1 MNRVDP
7 PNLRVLVVDDQ
18 AEIHDDFD
26 EMLAPNLLDPAING
40 FGGEN
45 DDTFLPAFELSH
57 AMSGEQAYDMV
68 KAAADADR
76 PFALAYIDIRM
87 PPGIDGIETIRLIR
101 EFERSLEIVIMTAYT
116 DKPLSEIVDAMVL
129 PHKLLYI
136 RKPFAREEIQQ
147 TALALV
153 EKWNI
158 ERELASKRRQLEV
171 SHQRLEAVLDGTGDA
186 IGMFDGSGCLV
197 VANRWYEQLFDATE
211 SQLKDMSPQ
220 ELKARTEARLRTPAL
235 PEWSRR
241 APDAAAGNVVSVVE
255 AVAGPG
261 ETAPRLF
268 CRSTAPVP
276 DLGQTLAGRLVI
288 YRDMSREAEVEQL
301 KAEVLRLRSELET
314 TYAFEGMV
322 GTSRAM
328 QEVYVL
334 MQHALEGD
342 IAVLIQGESGTG
354 KELVAKSIHYG
365 GPRKAH
371 PFVAMN
377 CAAIPEALIE
387 SELFGHE
394 RGAYTGATSQRVGQ
408 FERAHGGTL
417 FLDEIGDMP
426 AALQAKLLRVLED
439 KQIQRVGGTVNIP
452 VDVRVIAATNK
463 DLENAI
469 RTGSFR
475 PDLFYR
481 LAGFPLTLP
490 PLRERR
496 EDIPQLAVLFLEKS
510 AASANKAIRGM
521 DPAALQVLLAHDWP
535 GNVRELKNAIERAVL
550 LETTE
555 RLQVSSLPSRFS
567 VQAGSLSPEP
577 LPVAASPGIVPL
589 AQIERLAIRRALEAS
604 DDNVSEAARALGV
617 SRATLYR
624 KLKQYDLPAKP

>member
-1 MNRVDP
+1 MNSVSP
-7 PNLRVLVVDDQ
+7 PNLRILVVDDQ

-26 EMLAPNLLDPAING
+26 EMLAPNLLDPAIDA

-45 DDTFLPAFELSH
+45 DDAFLPAFELSH

-68 KAAADADR
+68 KAAADVDR

-153 EKWNI
+153 EKWNV

-220 ELKARTEARLRTPAL
+220 DLKARTEERLRTPAL
-235 PEWSRR
+235 SEWRHR
-241 APDAAAGNVVSVVE
+241 GPDAAAGGVVSIVE
-255 AVAGPG
+255 AVAAVG
-261 ETAPRLF
+261 ETGPRLF
-268 CRSTAPVP
+268 SRSIVPVP
-276 DLGQTLAGRLVI
+276 DPGQAPVGHLAI
-288 YRDMSREAEVEQL
+288 YRDMSREAEVQKL
-301 KAEVLRLRSELET
+301 KAEVLRLRGELET
-314 TYAFEGMV
+314 TYGFEGMA

-328 QEVYVL
+328 QEVYAL
-334 MQHALEGD
+334 MQHTLEND

-354 KELVAKSIHYG
+354 KELVAKAIHYG
-365 GPRKAH
+365 GPRKEQ
-371 PFVAMN
+371 PFVAIN
-377 CAAIPEALIE
+377 CAAIPETLIE
-387 SELFGHE
+387 SELFGYE
-394 RGAYTGATSQRVGQ
+394 RGSYTGATARHPGM
-408 FERAHGGTL
+408 FERAHGGTI

-426 AALQAKLLRVLED
+426 FPLQAKLLRVLNDGEV
-439 KQIQRVGGTVNIP
+439 QRVGGTVNIP
-452 VDVRVIAATNK
+452 VDVRVISATNN
-463 DLENAI
+463 DLDSAI
-469 RTGSFR
+469 QSGAFR
-475 PDLFYR
+475 SDLFYR
-481 LAGFPLTLP
+481 LAAFPLTLP

-496 EDIPQLAVLFLEKS
+496 EDIPQLAELFLEKS
-510 AASANKAIRGM
+510 LESTNKAIGGI
-521 DPAALQVLLAHDWP
+521 DPAALQLLLAHDWP

-550 LETTE
+550 LETTD
-555 RLQVSSLPSRFS
+555 RLQVASLPSPILTAS
-567 VQAGSLSPEP
+567 SAGHVPSETVCSLAE
-577 LPVAASPGIVPL
+577 A
-589 AQIERLAIRRALEAS
+589 ERQAIRRALEAA
-604 DDNVSEAARALGV
+604 DHDVEGAAEVLGI

-624 KLKQYDLPAKP
+624 KLSRHDLPAKP

>member
-1 MNRVDP
+1 MDTVSP
-7 PNLRVLVVDDQ
+7 PNLRILIVDDQ

-26 EMLAPNLLDPAING
+26 EMLAPNLLDPAINA

-158 ERELASKRRQLEV
+158 ERELASKRRQIEV
-171 SHQRLEAVLDGTGDA
+171 SHQRLEAVLDGTGNA

-235 PEWSRR
+235 PEWSSR
-241 APDAAAGNVVSVVE
+241 APDAAADSVVSVVE

-268 CRSTAPVP
+268 CRSTTPVP
-276 DLGQTLAGRLVI
+276 DLGQALAGRLVI

-301 KAEVLRLRSELET
+301 KAEVLRLRSELQT
-314 TYAFEGMV
+314 TDAFEGMV

-328 QEVYVL
+328 QEVYAL
-334 MQHALEGD
+334 MQQALEGD

-354 KELVAKSIHYG
+354 KELVAKAIHYG
-365 GPRKAH
+365 GRRKEH
-371 PFVAMN
+371 PFVALN
-377 CAAIPEALIE
+377 CAAVPEALIE

-426 AALQAKLLRVLED
+426 VALQAKLLRVLED
-439 KQIQRVGGTVNIP
+439 KQIQRVGGAVNIP

-469 RTGSFR
+469 RA
-475 PDLFYR
+475 DLFYR

-490 PLRERR
+490 PLRKRR
-496 EDIPQLAVLFLEKS
+496 EDIPQLAALFLEKS
-510 AASANKAIRGM
+510 AASANKSIRGM

-577 LPVAASPGIVPL
+577 LPVAASAASPAIVPL
-589 AQIERLAIRRALEAS
+589 AEIERLAIRRALDAS
-604 DDNVSEAARALGV
+604 DGNVSEAARALGV

-624 KLKQYDLPAKP
+624 KLKEYDLPAKP